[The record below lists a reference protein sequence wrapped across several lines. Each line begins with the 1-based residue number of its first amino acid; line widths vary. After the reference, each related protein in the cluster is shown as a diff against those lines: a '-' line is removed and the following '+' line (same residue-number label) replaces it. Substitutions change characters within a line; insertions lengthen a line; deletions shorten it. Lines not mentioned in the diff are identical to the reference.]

1 MAEKVFSSFDLEKLL
16 TQEGGYNNFCF
27 LNSNGASAGSYCGL
41 SKYDYLAGINSL
53 DEVTVNENKLAALND
68 FINRH
73 QNKWKFGFISYDVKN
88 EIENLHSS
96 NEDKIQFPSIHFFVP
111 QIVLVSEGGEIK
123 IIDQQSDEVEI
134 MTTTEVELR
143 SDQKK
148 RAVQLKARFSK
159 EEYINAVNDLK
170 QHIQQ
175 GNIYEVTFCQ
185 EFYSDNAVINPFET
199 YVKLNNATRAP
210 MSCFYKTGSGY
221 LISSSPE
228 RFLAKRGNK
237 LFSQPIK
244 GTAARS
250 LSREED
256 KILKNV
262 LEQSEKERAE
272 NIMIVDLVRNDLSR
286 IADKGSVKV
295 DELLGAY
302 SFKTVHQLISTVSC
316 TIKER
321 ISFSEVLKATFP
333 MGSMTGAP
341 KISAMKLIDDFEK
354 TKRGLFS
361 GSMGYIAPNGDF
373 DFNVVIRSILYN
385 SDKKKVSVQ
394 AGGAITIQSDAGQ
407 EYDECLLKA
416 QAMMDALR

>member
-1 MAEKVFSSFDLEKLL
+1 MAEKVFSSIDLEKLL

-27 LNSNGASAGSYCGL
+27 LNSNGAPAGSYCGL
-41 SKYDYLAGINSL
+41 SKYDYLAGVNSL
-53 DEVTVNENKLAALND
+53 DEITVNENTLTALDD
-68 FINRH
+68 FINRY

-88 EIENLHSS
+88 EIEKLDSS
-96 NEDKIQFPSIHFFVP
+96 NQDNIQFPSIHFFVP

-123 IIDQQSDEVEI
+123 IINQQSDEVEV

-148 RAVQLKARFSK
+148 RSVQLKARFSK
-159 EEYINAVNDLK
+159 QEYVNAVNDLK
-170 QHIQQ
+170 LHIQQ
-175 GNIYEVTFCQ
+175 GNIYEITFCQ
-185 EFYSDNAVINPFET
+185 EFYGDNAVINPFET
-199 YVKLNNATRAP
+199 YVKLNNAGRAP
-210 MSCFYKTGSGY
+210 MSCFYKTGSNY

-228 RFLAKRGNK
+228 RFLAKRGNQ

-256 KILKNV
+256 AILKDM
-262 LEQSEKERAE
+262 LQQSEKERAE

-316 TIKER
+316 TIEKNV
-321 ISFSEVLKATFP
+321 SFSEILKATFP

-361 GSMGYIAPNGDF
+361 GSTGYIAPNGDF

-385 SDKKKVSVQ
+385 SGKKKVSVQ
-394 AGGAITIQSDAGQ
+394 AGGAITIQSDADQ
-407 EYDECLLKA
+407 EYEECLLKA

>member
-27 LNSNGASAGSYCGL
+27 LNSNGAPTGSYCGL

-53 DEVTVNENKLAALND
+53 DEITINENTLTGLDD

-73 QNKWKFGFISYDVKN
+73 QSKWKFGFISYDVKN
-88 EIENLHSS
+88 EIEKLDSA
-96 NEDKIQFPSIHFFVP
+96 NEDNIQFPSIHFFVP

-123 IIDQQSDEVEI
+123 IINQQSDEVEV

-143 SDQKK
+143 SEQKK
-148 RAVQLKARFSK
+148 KSIQLKARFSK

-170 QHIQQ
+170 LHIQQ
-175 GNIYEVTFCQ
+175 GNIYEITFCQ
-185 EFYSDNAVINPFET
+185 EFYGDNAVINPFET
-199 YVKLNNATRAP
+199 YVKLNNAARAP
-210 MSCFYKTGSGY
+210 MSCFYKTGSNY
-221 LISSSPE
+221 LISASPE
-228 RFLAKRGNK
+228 RFLAKRGNQ

-256 KILKNV
+256 AILKDM
-262 LEQSEKERAE
+262 LQQSEKERAE

-316 TIKER
+316 TVEER
-321 ISFSEVLKATFP
+321 ISFSEILKAAFP

-361 GSMGYIAPNGDF
+361 GSMGYIAPDGDF

-394 AGGAITIQSDAGQ
+394 AGGAITIQSNAEQ
-407 EYDECLLKA
+407 EYEECLLKA